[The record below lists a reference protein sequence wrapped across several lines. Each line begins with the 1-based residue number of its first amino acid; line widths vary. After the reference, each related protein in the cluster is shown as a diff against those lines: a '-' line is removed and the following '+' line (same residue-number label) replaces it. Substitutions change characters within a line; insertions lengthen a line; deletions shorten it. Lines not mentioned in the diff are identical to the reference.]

1 MKNMILLQKII
12 FIILVSIS
20 VVGIIGIP
28 MGDPQFLVNAII
40 LESSFVVLAGIS
52 LWRLQYSTIPNM
64 VIALLVIV
72 GNTVSP
78 RHIEIMA
85 SFEPIGNAIVLIIG
99 GYVLQVLLLV
109 ASGIAFRKRK
119 QLSAHTK

>member
-28 MGDPQFLVNAII
+28 MGDPQFLVNAVL
-40 LESSFVVLAGIS
+40 LESSFVILAGIS

-72 GNTVSP
+72 GNTISP
-78 RHIEIMA
+78 RHVEIMTG
-85 SFEPIGNAIVLIIG
+85 FEPIGNAIVLMIG

-109 ASGIAFRKRK
+109 TSGIAFRKRK